1 MQRMSITLD
10 SRRYVIRPLSGPYA
24 GQVVATA
31 EQLRIKQAAVKGL
44 QVSGIIDASWGVDL
58 LVDSL
63 PEITRSLG
71 IGRSFG
77 PMGRMTTFK
86 PGLKEYESRILR
98 LPERVLEMVH
108 LDDFGLHI
116 PIRVLR

>member
-1 MQRMSITLD
+1 MQRMSITRD
-10 SRRYVIRPLSGPYA
+10 GRKYVVRPLSGAFA

-44 QVSGIIDASWGVDL
+44 QVSGIIEASWGVEL
-58 LVDSL
+58 LVDSV

-71 IGRSFG
+71 LGRTFG
-77 PMGRMTTFK
+77 PLGKMTTFK
-86 PGLKEYESRILR
+86 PGQKEYESHILR

-116 PIRVLR
+116 PLKVLR